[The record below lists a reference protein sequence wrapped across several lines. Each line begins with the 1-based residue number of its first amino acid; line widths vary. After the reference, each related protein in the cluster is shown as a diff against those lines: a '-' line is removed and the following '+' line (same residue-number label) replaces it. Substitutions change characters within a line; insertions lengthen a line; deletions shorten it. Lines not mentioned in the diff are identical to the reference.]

1 MISRYNVVY
10 NSPVT
15 LYFEADLNP
24 DFERKRRFLFWGL
37 NQIPMFYFLLKSS
50 VFGREKYFSTYAFE
64 IRSLPLFLLCV
75 FLLCFFFFV
84 FFFFVNRI
92 LSTLSLLMDL
102 RYHRPYTDIEIS
114 GVIENLFLGKQ
125 LLRCKRVL
133 HDREKIIA

>member
-37 NQIPMFYFLLKSS
+37 NQIPMFYFVLKSS

-64 IRSLPLFLLCV
+64 IRSLPLFFVLC
-75 FLLCFFFFV
+75 FFALFWFFFFV
-84 FFFFVNRI
+84 VNRI

-102 RYHRPYTDIEIS
+102 RYHRPFTDIEIS
-114 GVIENLFLGKQ
+114 GAIENLCLGKQ

>member
-15 LYFEADLNP
+15 LYFKADLNP

-50 VFGREKYFSTYAFE
+50 VFGREKYFSTYALE
-64 IRSLPLFLLCV
+64 IRSLPLFFVLC
-75 FLLCFFFFV
+75 FFALFWFFFFV
-84 FFFFVNRI
+84 VNRI

-102 RYHRPYTDIEIS
+102 RYHRPFTDIEIS
-114 GVIENLFLGKQ
+114 GAIENLCLGKQ

>member
-64 IRSLPLFLLCV
+64 IRSLPLFLLC
-75 FLLCFFFFV
+75 FFALFFFFV

>member
-50 VFGREKYFSTYAFE
+50 AFGREKYFSTYALISSPF
-64 IRSLPLFLLCV
+64 FCFV
-75 FLLCFFFFV
+75 FFCFVLV

-92 LSTLSLLMDL
+92 LSALSLLMDL
-102 RYHRPYTDIEIS
+102 RYHRPVTDIEIS
-114 GVIENLFLGKQ
+114 GAIENLCLGKQ

-133 HDREKIIA
+133 HDREKIIAIFR

>member
-50 VFGREKYFSTYAFE
+50 VFGREKYFSTYTFE
-64 IRSLPLFLLCV
+64 IRSLPLFFVLC
-75 FLLCFFFFV
+75 FFALFWFFFFV
-84 FFFFVNRI
+84 VNRI

-102 RYHRPYTDIEIS
+102 RYHRPFTDIEIS
-114 GVIENLFLGKQ
+114 GAIENLCLGKQ

>member
-15 LYFEADLNP
+15 LYLEADLNP

-64 IRSLPLFLLCV
+64 IRSLPLFFV
-75 FLLCFFFFV
+75 LCFFALFWF

-102 RYHRPYTDIEIS
+102 RYHRPVTDIEIS
-114 GVIENLFLGKQ
+114 GAIENLCLGKQ

>member
-1 MISRYNVVY
+1 MCFFA
-10 NSPVT
+10 
-15 LYFEADLNP
+15 L
-24 DFERKRRFLFWGL
+24 
-37 NQIPMFYFLLKSS
+37 
-50 VFGREKYFSTYAFE
+50 
-64 IRSLPLFLLCV
+64 
-75 FLLCFFFFV
+75 FFFFV
-84 FFFFVNRI
+84 FFFIVNRI

>member
-64 IRSLPLFLLCV
+64 IRSLPLFFV
-75 FLLCFFFFV
+75 LCFFALFW

-114 GVIENLFLGKQ
+114 GAIENLCLGKQ